1 MAPGQGGQT
10 MKKTSHY
17 LQEKKQLGQR
27 IVMLTCYDYP
37 TAQWED
43 EAGVDVILVGDSV
56 GTNVLGY
63 ASAKDVTLPD
73 MLHHLKAVKRGVR
86 SAYLL
91 VDLPYGTYDNPSDAL
106 RHAQILQRAGADGVK
121 LEGYRPNII
130 AHLTGHGVEVCAHLG
145 LTPQIHE
152 KMTLQAKD
160 TDTALQ
166 LLQESYTLQAAGAV
180 MLLFELIPE
189 EVARQATQ
197 RLSIPTIGIGAGRY
211 TDGQVLVVND
221 MLGVGEFDFRHN
233 VKHEAFRERGIQ
245 AIKTYV
251 SDVQQGLFPQA
262 AHARHLDKDEAD
274 RFASVVESSIRELT
288 AHSIKTRIKQTQ
300 GN

>member
-1 MAPGQGGQT
+1 
-10 MKKTSHY
+10 MKKTFHY
-17 LQEKKQLGQR
+17 LQEKKQQGQH

-37 TAQWED
+37 TALWEE

-73 MLHHLKAVKRGVR
+73 MLHHLKAVKRGIH

-91 VDLPYGTYDNPSDAL
+91 VDLPYGSYENPSDAL
-106 RHAQILQRAGADGVK
+106 RHARILQQAGADGVK

-130 AHLTGHGVEVCAHLG
+130 AHLRNNGVEVCAHLG

-152 KMTLQAKD
+152 KMAVQAKNA
-160 TDTALQ
+160 DTALQ
-166 LLQESYTLQAAGAV
+166 LLKESQSLEEAGAF
-180 MLLFELIPE
+180 MLLYELIPE

-197 RLSIPTIGIGAGRY
+197 RLAIPTIGIGAGRY
-211 TDGQVLVVND
+211 TDGQVLVVHD
-221 MLGVGEFDFRHN
+221 MLGVNEFEFRHN
-233 VKHEAFRERGIQ
+233 IKHDAFRECGIR

-251 SDVQQGLFPQA
+251 NDVQQGLFPQA
-262 AHARHLDKDEAD
+262 AHVRHLDKEEAH
-274 RFASVVESSIRELT
+274 RFTRMLESSIQELS
-288 AHSIKTRIKQTQ
+288 AHSVNTRAKQTQ
-300 GN
+300 GSQ

>member
-1 MAPGQGGQT
+1 MAPGQGGQG
-10 MKKTSHY
+10 MKKTSQY
-17 LQEKKQLGQR
+17 LQEKKQQGQR
-27 IVMLTCYDYP
+27 IAMLTCYDYP
-37 TAQWED
+37 TALWE
-43 EAGVDVILVGDSV
+43 EAAGVDVMLVGDSV

-63 ASAKDVTLPD
+63 ASAKDVTLQD
-73 MLHHLKAVKRGVR
+73 MLHHLKAVKRGVQ

-106 RHAQILQRAGADGVK
+106 RHAQALQRAGADGVK
-121 LEGYRPNII
+121 LEGYRPEII

-152 KMTLQAKD
+152 KMAIQAKN

-166 LLQESYTLQAAGAV
+166 LLKESQALQEAGAF
-180 MLLFELIPE
+180 MLLYELIPE
-189 EVARQATQ
+189 EVACQATR
-197 RLSIPTIGIGAGRY
+197 RLTIPTIGIGAGRY

-221 MLGVGEFDFRHN
+221 MLGVNAFEFRHN
-233 VKHEAFRERGIQ
+233 IKNEAFQERGIR

-251 SDVQQGLFPQA
+251 NDVAQGLFPQA
-262 AHARHLDKDEAD
+262 AHVRHLDKDEAKQ
-274 RFASVVESSIRELT
+274 FARAVESRIQELP
-288 AHSIKTRIKQTQ
+288 ARGRDTRVKQSQ